1 MIKAQGG
8 LGMGGQLPQK
18 LEDVAFSIVGNDT
31 TISCRTADIRIRRD
45 LVTMILLDP
54 DGTICL
60 KGCLSR

>member
-1 MIKAQGG
+1 MKAQGG

-45 LVTMILLDP
+45 RVTTIVMDP
-54 DGTICL
+54 DGTIRL
-60 KGCLSR
+60 RVV